1 MYTPVIEHV
10 TVDQGSGCI
19 RFKDPKKGGRRRN
32 LNATAS
38 LALLLAWTR
47 TKGSNHTLGMIF
59 GDVISC
65 TNFWLKVGRRV
76 LLRSLKKCDKAQ
88 VKMPVG
94 DVVGSYVDAIAA
106 KYPRFGVLNV
116 AFAIDGVK
124 LPIEKS
130 SSEAIQ
136 KAFYNGWTSGH
147 YISNVFM
154 FAPDGCIRAMVI
166 NAPGSMHDST
176 VMEIGEMYDLLEV
189 IHKEHGV
196 AFCVDSAFCA
206 RFRPWLVK
214 SSQNPPDNAS
224 ALDILLHADATSVR
238 QIAEWGVGT
247 FQIAFPRMTERFS
260 FEQRGEHRYM
270 VNILERL
277 FNLCANLVGINQIR
291 TTYMPQFVRPAHEE
305 YVNRS

>member
-1 MYTPVIEHV
+1 MIRLTGFDHRSFRVLLGIYSPLYDIV
-10 TVDQGSGCI
+10 TVDQVTGAI
-19 RFKDPKKGGRRRN
+19 RFKDPRKGGRRRN

-38 LALLLAWTR
+38 LALLLVWTR

-94 DVVGSYVDAIAA
+94 DVVGSYVDAITA

-136 KAFYNGWTSGH
+136 KAFYNEWTSGH

-154 FAPDGCIRAMVI
+154 FAPDGCIQAMVI

-176 VMEIGEMYDLLEV
+176 VMEISEMYDLLEAIYKDHRV
-189 IHKEHGV
+189 S
-196 AFCVDSAFCA
+196 FCV
-206 RFRPWLVK
+206 V
-214 SSQNPPDNAS
+214 
-224 ALDILLHADATSVR
+224 
-238 QIAEWGVGT
+238 
-247 FQIAFPRMTERFS
+247 
-260 FEQRGEHRYM
+260 
-270 VNILERL
+270 
-277 FNLCANLVGINQIR
+277 
-291 TTYMPQFVRPAHEE
+291 MPL
-305 YVNRS
+305 YK